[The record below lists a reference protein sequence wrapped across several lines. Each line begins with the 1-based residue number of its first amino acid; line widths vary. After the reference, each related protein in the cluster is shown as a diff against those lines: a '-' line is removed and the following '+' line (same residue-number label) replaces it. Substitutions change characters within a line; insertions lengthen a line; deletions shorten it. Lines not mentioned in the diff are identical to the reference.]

1 MSSSIK
7 PLAHRRKRVRFET
20 ENSSDPSI
28 SEESALA
35 PTSAADDSTAAS
47 DLESDSDSELSE
59 SSEEPSS
66 DSSSEDEEEEDATSD
81 AELQEQEGNHGV
93 INLRAGQGKKP
104 TMKLD
109 KDELGP
115 DIRHF
120 LKDFLPQLKAANDEL
135 EAQKKAGTLKDKEI
149 DMTDDKEG
157 EPYIEM
163 VSGDLCAKTCPG

>member
-1 MSSSIK
+1 MSSSNNT
-7 PLAHRRKRVRFET
+7 LAHRRKRVRFQT
-20 ENSSDPSI
+20 GDSSDPSI

-35 PTSAADDSTAAS
+35 PTSIADDSTAAS
-47 DLESDSDSELSE
+47 DFGSDSDSELSE

-66 DSSSEDEEEEDATSD
+66 ESSSEDEDEEDATSD
-81 AELQEQEGNHGV
+81 AELQEQEGNNGV

-115 DIRHF
+115 DIRDF

-149 DMTDDKEG
+149 DMAEDKEC

-163 VSGDLCAKTCPG
+163 VRGATCGKGHPG